1 MALKNTLH
9 HGEGVRE
16 GQMTNLEEILVDQV
30 KNCGSLNQGVING
43 EKQMDLG
50 SHSTVLRESLQN
62 LEYREQNSD
71 SESWERGG
79 IGKNLRQLYK
89 WVYMYINM
97 YTCS

>member
-16 GQMTNLEEILVDQV
+16 GQMNSLEEILVDQV

-71 SESWERGG
+71 RES
-79 IGKNLRQLYK
+79 IGKNLRQLCK
-89 WVYMYINM
+89 WVYMYINI